1 MPATQRSAQTR
12 EITLIMQGL
21 LAVYEIVE
29 LLVRVFVM
37 LIIIQ
42 FVIGLLFAFNV
53 ISASNDFL
61 RQVYESINRLVDPVL
76 RPIRN
81 LLPQT
86 GALDLSPL
94 VVIIGAQIVLIV
106 LKNIILA
113 TA

>member
-1 MPATQRSAQTR
+1 
-12 EITLIMQGL
+12 MQGL

-86 GALDLSPL
+86 GQLDLSPL